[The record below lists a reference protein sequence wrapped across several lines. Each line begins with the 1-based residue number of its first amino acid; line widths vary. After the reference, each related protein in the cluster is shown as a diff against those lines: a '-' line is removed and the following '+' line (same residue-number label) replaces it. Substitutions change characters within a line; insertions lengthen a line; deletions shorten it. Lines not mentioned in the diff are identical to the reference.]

1 MHSIDVPLLSTKLNA
16 EERLALQEEKQNL
29 EAKLLEV

>member
-1 MHSIDVPLLSTKLNA
+1 MRPCSSTKLNA